1 MAERR
6 KLGQCLGHPRAVHV
20 CEGGDRL
27 FPASPLDIHTYPPP
41 PLSLSRLNAS
51 TSARFRTTRRVGREG
66 RSVCSPRSP
75 RKDDRRRR
83 SVPLICDTNFDPRSR
98 CLPRD
103 RLSYRAPLS
112 LSLAPMTY
120 APQVP
125 PRSAPNI
132 ARSSDYV
139 FVRGDRVV
147 RSLLS
152 LVILL
157 LIVVRT
163 VVPLQ

>member
-112 LSLAPMTY
+112 LSLSCPDDVR
-120 APQVP
+120 P
-125 PRSAPNI
+125 
-132 ARSSDYV
+132 SSSSKIGSQH
-139 FVRGDRVV
+139 RA
-147 RSLLS
+147 
-152 LVILL
+152 
-157 LIVVRT
+157 
-163 VVPLQ
+163 Q